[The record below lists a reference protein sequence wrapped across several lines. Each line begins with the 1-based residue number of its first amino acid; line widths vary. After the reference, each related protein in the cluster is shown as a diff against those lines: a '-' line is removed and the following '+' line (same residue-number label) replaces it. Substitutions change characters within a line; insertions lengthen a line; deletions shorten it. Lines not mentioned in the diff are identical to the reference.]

1 MSVILALVLAQ
12 AGPAFAG
19 TVPQPN
25 PALDAAH
32 ACLRAGLAE
41 RLAEDTP
48 PPSAEERW
56 GWAVTIADRCEA
68 HINAAADSKEA
79 VFWVDSHAQTTITK
93 RQMLKAEA
101 NHFVDR
107 LIREH
112 YEAKA

>member
-1 MSVILALVLAQ
+1 VSVILALLLTQ
-12 AGPAFAG
+12 APAFTG

-25 PALDAAH
+25 AALDAAH
-32 ACLRAGLAE
+32 ASLRAGLAE
-41 RLAEDTP
+41 RLAENA
-48 PPSAEERW
+48 PSPNAEERW

-68 HINAAADSKEA
+68 QINAAADSKDA
-79 VFWVDSHAQTTITK
+79 VLWVDSHAQTTITK

-112 YEAKA
+112 YEAQA

>member
-1 MSVILALVLAQ
+1 MSLILALLLAQ
-12 AGPAFAG
+12 ASAFTG

-32 ACLRAGLAE
+32 ACLRAGLSE
-41 RLAEDTP
+41 RLAENAP
-48 PPSAEERW
+48 PPNAEERW
-56 GWAVTIADRCEA
+56 GWALTIADRCEA
-68 HINAAADSKEA
+68 QINAAADSGDA

-112 YEAKA
+112 YEAQA